1 MINFKNLKLPKCFS
15 KSLFLIIISV
25 QCFSVNHSLADRSFN
40 WGISTKKTWWLK
52 HESIS
57 GFEKS
62 IDELNDQVNDLISNS
77 NYSKLG
83 GSKNFISLVSNLYW
97 AKSFCLP
104 FLNELETKKE
114 EAFKEI
120 QLMSSSDV
128 AQYLTK
134 YSHFKDNRSRVT
146 EILLNLR
153 KHDPSLFK
161 EYIKLAVAI
170 SLVWDTEFP
179 ENWPHHNVN
188 KNDLPIDDSSYLG
201 IYKFFINSQVGGKL
215 FYDPRRMTVRELCF
229 VVDSPLAQ
237 NELQYAQQ
245 IKIKKI
251 RDLAN
256 LYKIIPYDQNRINGS
271 VYVWPHGQYNLIKIG
286 TKNGGICMD
295 QSFFVSQ
302 TAKAMG
308 IPSILFTGQ
317 GRTGAH
323 AWLGTFDLSSGW
335 NFEVGKW
342 ENENYPI
349 GYALDPKLGA
359 KQPIQSLGFI

>member
-15 KSLFLIIISV
+15 KSLILIFISV
-25 QCFSVNHSLADRSFN
+25 QCFSANYSLADRSFN

-57 GFEKS
+57 EFEKS

-83 GSKNFISLVSNLYW
+83 GSKNFVSLVSNLYW

-120 QLMSSSDV
+120 QLMSSSDVDV

-215 FYDPRRMTVRELCF
+215 L
-229 VVDSPLAQ
+229 
-237 NELQYAQQ
+237 
-245 IKIKKI
+245 
-251 RDLAN
+251 
-256 LYKIIPYDQNRINGS
+256 
-271 VYVWPHGQYNLIKIG
+271 
-286 TKNGGICMD
+286 
-295 QSFFVSQ
+295 
-302 TAKAMG
+302 
-308 IPSILFTGQ
+308 
-317 GRTGAH
+317 
-323 AWLGTFDLSSGW
+323 
-335 NFEVGKW
+335 
-342 ENENYPI
+342 
-349 GYALDPKLGA
+349 
-359 KQPIQSLGFI
+359 